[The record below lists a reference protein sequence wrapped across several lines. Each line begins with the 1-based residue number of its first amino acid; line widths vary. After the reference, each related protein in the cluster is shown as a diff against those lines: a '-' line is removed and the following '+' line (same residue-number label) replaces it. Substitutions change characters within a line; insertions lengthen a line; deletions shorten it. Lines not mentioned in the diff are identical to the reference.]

1 MNTPRLAA
9 PGRTRS
15 CPHCKATI
23 LESATV
29 CPGCHHHLRFDPA
42 ALQRVAPL
50 ATALRVEG
58 RISHPPDGIPC
69 EYSVVVAVR
78 NARGEEIARHVVGV
92 GALQP
97 TDERTFTLAVEL
109 FKPLEVKEVKPPPPR
124 DVVAPPRDPRL
135 VAQAPPVQPPGT
147 ERPQGIAPR
156 PGAQPGPS
164 QAPSS
169 ASSAPGRPPGVT
181 RPSVP
186 SSGQGMLPLGAGENQ
201 RTGSPQVRDPKLKPK
216 DP

>member
-42 ALQRVAPL
+42 ALQRVQPL
-50 ATALRVEG
+50 APALRVEG
-58 RISHPPDGIPC
+58 RIRHPPDGIPC

-109 FKPLEVKEVKPPPPR
+109 FKPLEVKEVKPPPREMAPPPPR
-124 DVVAPPRDPRL
+124 PPLPPRDPRMQPAGAERPL
-135 VAQAPPVQPPGT
+135 PSSQGPGVSGASPRTPGPAQAPG
-147 ERPQGIAPR
+147 
-156 PGAQPGPS
+156 S
-164 QAPSS
+164 
-169 ASSAPGRPPGVT
+169 T

-186 SSGQGMLPLGAGENQ
+186 AGQGTLPLGTGEGP
-201 RTGSPQVRDPKLKPK
+201 RTPTPQIRDPKLKPK
-216 DP
+216 DS